1 MPKEKK
7 PKELVPL
14 WMLTFGDLNS
24 LMMTFFILLFALS
37 SVSEPTYLKLKQK
50 FKEIRG
56 TMTREP
62 KNRIPEPNPLDAFL
76 KDPHAARRP
85 TGAILK
91 SIKGNQILVKKL
103 DEGTVITVGGPALF
117 DAGSYVVRPG
127 QVEVI
132 REISTYVKGYANKLH
147 VYGHTSSEPND
158 AVVVLSGPGGG
169 GTIRPYEPDNPAHA
183 GMADRWLLS
192 YLRAREVSRYLIQGG
207 DLAGTEMDPFIDPR
221 RIRITAM
228 SQWQGLTGISP
239 LDKDRVSENRRVEI
253 VITEEILR

>member
-37 SVSEPTYLKLKQK
+37 TQSPPTYLKLRQK
-50 FKEIRG
+50 LKEIRG
-56 TMTREP
+56 VMSRVP
-62 KNRIPEPNPLDAFL
+62 KDKIPEPNPLDAFL
-76 KDPHAARRP
+76 KEKNAARRP
-85 TGAILK
+85 TGAVLK
-91 SIKGNQILVKKL
+91 SIKGNQILVRKL

-117 DAGSYVVRPG
+117 EAGAYAIRPQ
-127 QVEVI
+127 QVEVV
-132 REISTYVKGYANKLH
+132 REISKFVKGYANMLH

-192 YLRAREVSRYLIQGG
+192 YLRAREVSRYLVQGG
-207 DLAGTEMDPFIDPR
+207 DLALTEMDPFIDPR
-221 RIRITAM
+221 RIRLTAM
-228 SQWQGLTGISP
+228 SQWQGLVGISP

-253 VITEEILR
+253 VIR